1 MHGQIC
7 GVNHEHTRLATA
19 LAGGLLNGRIH
30 DLEKPQLTDN
40 RLINAIGAGERVSL
54 AKVAGLHLERTARPI
69 RIAVDISIW
78 LFQVQAS
85 RGGKNPELRTLY
97 FRLLKLLAL
106 PVHPLFVYDGP
117 DKPPFKRGKAV
128 SRNHDNSPI
137 IRRSKDLIERFQFP
151 WHQAPGEAEAE
162 CARLQQAGIVDAVI
176 SNDVDTL
183 MFGSTFTMMNFSN
196 ESGSGT
202 SGATHV
208 TCYHLGDQGY
218 VSNISLDRAGMIL
231 FAMLSGG
238 DYLPSGVEKCG
249 PGIAAEIAKAKFG
262 EDLLGIIVSHAPDL
276 DSKLGEWRERLQYE
290 LDSNE
295 SGYFVNKHPAVRIPE
310 NFPDPT
316 ILKYYAEPK
325 VSNHDEMADL
335 RHQLKNKWDREIN
348 PLAIRS
354 FAAEFLDWK
363 YRSGA
368 RKVIKNLAEPLVSY
382 RLRRQRPVSAISG
395 PSLAPECDTPWLQ
408 KIYKSRV
415 SFGTDGMTELQIDM
429 LPIDVVGLDLM
440 KEEPNPPQPA
450 SETEPSLE
458 TAQFG
463 GEEDEAELAAEEP
476 QPTTSSKTRVTKRY
490 DVYGIQKMWVLE
502 SVAKLGLPVVVK
514 KWEDEQAKKAAAPKK
529 SSTRRTGPKKKAVID
544 PGMKRGSILKYGT
557 LTKERSDLNASS
569 KSYLLESASTKQQP
583 AVLRALSSSQ
593 VIDLEDDSFTLSM
606 YSQQQSSGHTRA
618 SSREVDGLIETFSS
632 LTTRPPSRMTGPRAM
647 DYFPIRSRIRP
658 PSDGAFDHKISKL
671 SAVESVDVQKS
682 LTSSARPSSHSVKSR
697 SSKNEGGAA
706 EKGLGDTSSKLKQKI
721 SSTLSKPTGS
731 PHALEDSFS
740 LDSLEDS
747 ISSLS
752 ISEDHGGQKHNLPV
766 RLLREPGTSK
776 VDDGTTRRRSQTSP
790 VRNDQAS
797 EQALSQKN
805 PPSAQPKYSAKPSQE
820 REEHAIH
827 SETMMSPKKS
837 RSRSKDR
844 WTTSLKTKEQ
854 TSSDTR
860 TKGHIENITISGGFW
875 TVDTPSTTEM
885 NSVNLDAPQTDAHN
899 DAQPARNSRRKRV
912 ARVSI
917 VDMI

>member
-1 MHGQIC
+1 MGIP
-7 GVNHEHTRLATA
+7 
-19 LAGGLLNGRIH
+19 GLIG
-30 DLEKPQLTDN
+30 
-40 RLINAIGAGERVSL
+40 AIGAGERVSL

-117 DKPPFKRGKAV
+117 HKPPFKRGKAV
-128 SRNHDNSPI
+128 SRNSGNLPI
-137 IRRSKDLIERFQFP
+137 IKRSRDLIERFRFP
-151 WHQAPGEAEAE
+151 WHEAPGEAEAE

-176 SNDVDTL
+176 SNDVDAL

-196 ESGSGT
+196 ESGSGA

-249 PGIAAEIAKAKFG
+249 PGTAAEIAKAQFG
-262 EDLLGIIVSHAPDL
+262 EDLLGLIASDPPEPDGIITSDAPDL
-276 DSKLGEWRERLQYE
+276 DSKLREWRDRLQYE

-316 ILKYYAEPK
+316 ILKYYAEPE
-325 VSNHDEMADL
+325 VSTDEEMAAL
-335 RHQLKNKWDREIN
+335 RHRLKHAWDREID

-368 RKVIKNLAEPLVSY
+368 RKVIKNLAEPLVTY

-408 KIYKSRV
+408 KVYKSRV

-440 KEEPNPPQPA
+440 KEEPNPPLPS
-450 SETEPSLE
+450 SETEPSVD
-458 TAQFG
+458 TAQIE
-463 GEEDEAELAAEEP
+463 GEEDEAELAADEP
-476 QPTTSSKTRVTKRY
+476 QPATSSKARVTKRY
-490 DVYGIQKMWVLE
+490 DVYAVQKMWVLE
-502 SVAKLGLPVVVK
+502 SVAKLGLPTIVK
-514 KWEDEQAKKAAAPKK
+514 KWEDEQAEKAKKAAAPKK
-529 SSTRRTGPKKKAVID
+529 SGTRRTGPKKKGAID

-557 LTKERSDLNASS
+557 LTKERSNLSASN

-583 AVLRALSSSQ
+583 ALLRALSSSSQ

-618 SSREVDGLIETFSS
+618 SSREVDELIETFSS
-632 LTTRPPSRMTGPRAM
+632 LTTRPPSSRVKGPPAV
-647 DYFPIRSRIRP
+647 DQFSIRSRARP
-658 PSDGAFDHKISKL
+658 VSNDAFDVNKSTL
-671 SAVESVDVQKS
+671 SAVESVGVQES
-682 LTSSARPSSHSVKSR
+682 SNSSAEPSSHSVKSR

-706 EKGLGDTSSKLKQKI
+706 GKSLGGTSRKLKQKTSNTTHKPDM
-721 SSTLSKPTGS
+721 SS
-731 PHALEDSFS
+731 HALEDAFS
-740 LDSLEDS
+740 LDYLEGPMG
-747 ISSLS
+747 SLS
-752 ISEDHGGQKHNLPV
+752 ISEEHDEQKHDLPARSLRKP
-766 RLLREPGTSK
+766 RLSK
-776 VDDGTTRRRSQTSP
+776 ADDGTTGRPSQTSP
-790 VRNDQAS
+790 VKTMQAS
-797 EQALSQKN
+797 EQALSQKI
-805 PPSAQPKYSAKPSQE
+805 PLRAQPKYSIKPNQE
-820 REEHAIH
+820 RDKHAIH
-827 SETMMSPKKS
+827 SKTIASSKKS
-837 RSRSKDR
+837 RATSKDHSM
-844 WTTSLKTKEQ
+844 TSLKAEQQ
-854 TSSDTR
+854 TSINTR
-860 TKGHIENITISGGFW
+860 TKGHIENITILDGFW
-875 TVDTPSTTEM
+875 TVDTFSATGMDPV
-885 NSVNLDAPQTDAHN
+885 NSDARQTDTKN
-899 DAQPARNSRRKRV
+899 DAQSTKNPRRRRV